1 MRFPIF
7 MAAALAAAGYACA
20 AAPVGDALQR
30 PALSVKTP
38 QRSVLLSAAEAGQ
51 RIVAVGER
59 GLVILSDDRGAS
71 WRQVPSPVSVTLT
84 MVRFADARHGVA
96 VGHGGTVLTTRD
108 AGASWTLRLDGRRLA
123 DLARASAATPQAQQE
138 AERLIADGP
147 DKPFLDVLLW
157 DAQRMLAVGAYGL
170 AFYSADG
177 GATWG
182 PWMARLPNPKALHW
196 YAARRVGDTLLLAG
210 EQGLL
215 ARSDDGGQRF
225 ETLTT
230 PYKGSWF
237 AAEIQP
243 DGQFVLGGLRGQ
255 VWRSADRGQQW
266 TALPSPVPAT
276 ITAMAASPDGS
287 LLLASQA
294 GVLMRLEGD
303 ALAPLKVAPVPMPA
317 ALLPLRGGPLLSLGV
332 AGVVPVAA
340 PEARP

>member
-1 MRFPIF
+1 
-7 MAAALAAAGYACA
+7 
-20 AAPVGDALQR
+20 
-30 PALSVKTP
+30 
-38 QRSVLLSAAEAGQ
+38 
-51 RIVAVGER
+51 
-59 GLVILSDDRGAS
+59 
-71 WRQVPSPVSVTLT
+71 
-84 MVRFADARHGVA
+84 
-96 VGHGGTVLTTRD
+96 
-108 AGASWTLRLDGRRLA
+108 
-123 DLARASAATPQAQQE
+123 
-138 AERLIADGP
+138 
-147 DKPFLDVLLW
+147 
-157 DAQRMLAVGAYGL
+157 
-170 AFYSADG
+170 
-177 GATWG
+177 
-182 PWMARLPNPKALHW
+182 MARLPNPKALHW

-225 ETLTT
+225 EALTS

-237 AAEIQP
+237 TAEIQP
-243 DGQFVLGGLRGQ
+243 DGRFVVGGLRGQ

-294 GVLMRLEGD
+294 GVVMRLEGD
-303 ALAPLKVAPVPMPA
+303 ALTPLKVPPVPMPA